1 MQRAVSI
8 SGRSTSTLS
17 NYARCLAKM
26 GLHLNADLLSL
37 DEESILD
44 YLHYLK
50 EQHHTPS
57 ESFFKHTI
65 YGLRFLYKLYGKQ
78 ESRATLPKIRADKK
92 LPVIM
97 SHQQVRQML
106 SVLKHLRHRLI
117 LGLLY
122 GCGLRSHELCGLRLE
137 DVDLDR
143 GMLHVREGK
152 GRKDRYL
159 PLGKM
164 LVRGISAYIES
175 EGPVDYL
182 FNGKSRTGKFSPLTP
197 RGINWAVKEAR
208 RLSRQ
213 TKPITAHTFRH
224 TYATHILEMG
234 VDIVQVKELLGHAHL
249 ETTLMYLHTSR
260 LPSIDYVTP
269 LDKLYE
275 KP

>member
-1 MQRAVSI
+1 MQRAISI
-8 SGRSTSTLS
+8 SGRSTSTLN

-50 EQHHTPS
+50 AQHHTPS

-78 ESRATLPKIRADKK
+78 ESRATLPKIHADKK

-97 SHQQVRQML
+97 SHQQVRQMI
-106 SVLKHLRHRLI
+106 SVLKHLRHRLM

-143 GMLHVREGK
+143 RMLHVRKGK

-182 FNGKSRTGKFSPLTP
+182 FNGKSRTGSFSPLTP

-249 ETTLMYLHTSR
+249 ETTMVYLHTSR
-260 LPSIDYVTP
+260 FNSKVYVNP